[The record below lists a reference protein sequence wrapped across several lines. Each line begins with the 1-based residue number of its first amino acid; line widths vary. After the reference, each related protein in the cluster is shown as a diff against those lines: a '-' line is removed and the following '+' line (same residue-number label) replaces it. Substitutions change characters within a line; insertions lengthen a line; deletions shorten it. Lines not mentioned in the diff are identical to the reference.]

1 MAAGR
6 AAAVSTTLRA
16 RAAAPA
22 PALSI
27 ADLSVTSGQ
36 LHSGLGRLT
45 ITMPVECSRSIRE
58 SLELPETRLP
68 TMWGVGAL
76 AQRARRVGMFAK
88 DRTRVA
94 RLPTMWGGRR
104 ARAASPPGGDVR

>member
-36 LHSGLGRLT
+36 LHSGLGGLT

-68 TMWGVGAL
+68 TMWGG
-76 AQRARRVGMFAK
+76 
-88 DRTRVA
+88 RTRVA
-94 RLPTMWGGRR
+94 HLPTMWGGRR
-104 ARAASPPGGDVR
+104 ARAASSPGGDVQ